1 LKLKLVFNS
10 VIVFTSYFGVKA
22 PIFERAIIHMENVI
36 AFDGLI
42 PAGSLPDSTSLAG
55 LPVGTNARVVAVDGR
70 SAIARRLL
78 EMGVVPGAPVRVIK
92 SAPLGDPIEIRVR
105 SYNLALRRTEAQ
117 TISVVAD

>member
-1 LKLKLVFNS
+1 
-10 VIVFTSYFGVKA
+10 
-22 PIFERAIIHMENVI
+22 MENVI
-36 AFDGLI
+36 AFEGLI
-42 PAGSLPDSTSLAG
+42 PARSLPDSTSLAG

-78 EMGVVPGAPVRVIK
+78 EMGVVPGTPVRVIK